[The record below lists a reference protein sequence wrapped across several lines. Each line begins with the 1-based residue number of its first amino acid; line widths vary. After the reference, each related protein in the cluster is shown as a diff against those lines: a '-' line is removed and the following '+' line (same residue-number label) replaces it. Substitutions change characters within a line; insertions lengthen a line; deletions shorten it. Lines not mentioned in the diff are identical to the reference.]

1 LLRRGASGDMTVREL
16 RRCIG
21 RADTSWCTEKSEL
34 RGVFRLTSAVCGA
47 AECQARLE
55 GACTR
60 THPACGHPCGGV
72 CGETTCLACLRCP
85 PHPASAAA
93 SAAPA
98 FAPAASS
105 VPLPSAEDYCPI
117 CYTEEIGAAPAIRLG
132 CGHVIHRQCGV
143 DRIRAGWP
151 GLPISFNHLQCAL
164 CGQSGRPADERGSMQ
179 AAVMAHPSL
188 AAELAPVLALRD
200 TVMKHGGGGCTR
212 PNQ

>member
-1 LLRRGASGDMTVREL
+1 ME
-16 RRCIG
+16 
-21 RADTSWCTEKSEL
+21 
-34 RGVFRLTSAVCGA
+34 
-47 AECQARLE
+47 ECQARLE

-60 THPACGHPCGGV
+60 TLRPCGHPCGGV
-72 CGETTCLACLRCP
+72 RGETTCLPCLRCP
-85 PHPASAAA
+85 PAAAAAAAAA
-93 SAAPA
+93 SSS
-98 FAPAASS
+98 SS

-151 GLPISFNHLQCAL
+151 GPPISFNHLQCPL

-188 AAELAPVLALRD
+188 AAEMAPVLALRD
-200 TVMKHGGGGCTR
+200 SVMAGVVTG
-212 PNQ
+212 